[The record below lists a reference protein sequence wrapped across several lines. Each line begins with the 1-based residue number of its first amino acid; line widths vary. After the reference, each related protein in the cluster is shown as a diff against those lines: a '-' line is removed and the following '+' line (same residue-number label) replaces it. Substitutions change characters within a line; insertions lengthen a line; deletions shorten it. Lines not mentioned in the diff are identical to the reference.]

1 MRQIRAVATNQAAA
15 GRTVIRAAINSASGG
30 TSPHTTAG
38 RAAPTPPPK
47 APGPVATPSPGA
59 SDHLHRADANPRGST
74 EISRANAKFRG
85 IHTTTIPYA
94 MVFSQVWQTSIATA
108 CFSSF
113 VHAPH
118 FFHALIGTTL
128 PVAAAGGLSQYVDQ
142 SAIGRRRFSRM
153 SPRRARRCAAVDHTG
168 NVAANDCAGTAN
180 GCVNSCLQPQRAGV
194 LFERRAAREAR
205 KSSSRHALEIALLA
219 QQRR

>member
-1 MRQIRAVATNQAAA
+1 
-15 GRTVIRAAINSASGG
+15 
-30 TSPHTTAG
+30 
-38 RAAPTPPPK
+38 
-47 APGPVATPSPGA
+47 
-59 SDHLHRADANPRGST
+59 
-74 EISRANAKFRG
+74 
-85 IHTTTIPYA
+85 
-94 MVFSQVWQTSIATA
+94 MVFNQVWQTSIASA

-118 FFHALIGTTL
+118 YFHALIGTTL

-180 GCVNSCLQPQRAGV
+180 ACVNNSCSQPQRCSRLVSARLGKQ
-194 LFERRAAREAR
+194 ERAARAM
-205 KSSSRHALEIALLA
+205 HLIALLA
-219 QQRR
+219 QQRRYAARRETPRKPAYSLQLPLCAGRRTRAFYVSFLLSLWWRLVCATFQS